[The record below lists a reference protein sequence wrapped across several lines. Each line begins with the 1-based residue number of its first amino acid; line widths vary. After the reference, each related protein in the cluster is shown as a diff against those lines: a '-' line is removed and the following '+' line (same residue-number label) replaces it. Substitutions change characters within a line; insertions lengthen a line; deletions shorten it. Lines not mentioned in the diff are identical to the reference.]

1 MVHKTSIIPGLTKFI
16 DNVILSHY
24 SPTSMKRILAAGGIS
39 LYLKNNQSM
48 IDDLAKNPLVSGLGI
63 VTEDGRVDLD
73 AMRDVIKT
81 EINKAGFMRVNV
93 PIIGDV
99 DFTSDDIDSLY
110 RYIVNS
116 DTSQINQQIASSAT
130 NNITSREVY

>member
-116 DTSQINQQIASSAT
+116 DTSQIN
-130 NNITSREVY
+130 

>member
-48 IDDLAKNPLVSGLGI
+48 IDDLANNPLVSGLGI

-116 DTSQINQQIASSAT
+116 DTSQIN
-130 NNITSREVY
+130 